1 MEIAII
7 GRGESLYNTAL
18 KLLKDGHNIPLI
30 VTSKAPEDYIINET
44 HYSELAKKNNS
55 YFINTHNINNPK
67 IHENF
72 SNLKM
77 DFAVSVNYS
86 GIIGNKFINLFKIC
100 VLNAHAGDLPK
111 YRGNACLAWAM
122 INKEKKIGLCI
133 HKMIPDE
140 LDSGD
145 IVAREYKEINTN
157 TRIKSLF
164 DWQTKTIPLLFENA
178 LKTLQKQPNYFLES
192 QDNSKI
198 KPSRGYPRT
207 ELDLIIDWKK
217 QPEDFVIHINV
228 SSEPFKGAYT
238 FLNGKKIIF
247 WRCEIF
253 EDDEVF
259 YAKEG
264 QILKIN
270 YDKSIIVA
278 LKNGKVK
285 VIEIG
290 YEGKKI
296 KPGEVF
302 KSIRQRFQNK

>member
-1 MEIAII
+1 MNIAII

-18 KLLKDGHNIPLI
+18 ELLKEGHNIPLI
-30 VTSKAPEDYIINET
+30 VTSKAPEDYVVKES

-55 YFINTHNINNPK
+55 YFVNTYNINDPK
-67 IHENF
+67 ILEN
-72 SNLKM
+72 LPKVDM

-86 GIIGNKFINLFKIC
+86 GVIGNNFINLFKIC
-100 VLNAHAGDLPK
+100 VLNAHSGDLPK

-133 HKMIPDE
+133 HKMIPNE

-145 IVAREYKEINTN
+145 IIIRKYKEININ

-164 DWQTKTIPLLFENA
+164 DWQTKTIPLLFIKA
-178 LKTLQKQPNYFLES
+178 LKKLQNQPDYFLES
-192 QDNSKI
+192 QDITKI
-198 KPSRGYPRT
+198 TPTRGYPRT
-207 ELDLIIDWKK
+207 ELDLLIDWDK

-238 FLNGKKIIF
+238 FLKGKKTIF

-253 EDDEVF
+253 EDEEVF

-270 YDKSIIVA
+270 KDKSIIVA
-278 LKNGKVK
+278 LKKGKIK
-285 VIEIG
+285 VNEIEF
-290 YEGKKI
+290 EGKRI
-296 KPGEVF
+296 RPGEVF